1 MTNFPLK
8 IIGRL
13 LTGMKIYTES
23 LTINDKLFEFTWSIK
38 TFYNVSK
45 KNNHLGV
52 DVIINKAT
60 IDGIPITNSYKRNF
74 TSDNVSGKM
83 EEVIVMVVKTKINSR
98 IHKVSKEVDVEYL
111 EFSFEE

>member
-1 MTNFPLK
+1 MTNFPFK

-13 LTGMKIYTES
+13 LSGMKTYTES
-23 LTINDKLFEFTWSIK
+23 ITINHKLFEFTWSIK

-45 KNNHLGV
+45 KNNHLGI

-60 IDGIPITNSYKRNF
+60 IDGIPITSSYKRNF
-74 TSDNVSGKM
+74 TSNNVSGKM
-83 EEVIVMVVKTKINSR
+83 EEVIVMVVKPKINSR
-98 IHKVSKEVDVEYL
+98 IHKISKEIDVEHL